1 MNLLLK
7 TGGGSVSVTAL
18 ASAGISQDKD
28 GNLKLD
34 DTKLQ
39 AALKTDSSAVAKLFT
54 NDGRGIADL
63 LSAKATSLTS
73 TNSVL
78 TKETSLTTNEITSL
92 NSKKAAMT
100 KAMTAQ
106 ANALAAL
113 YTAQAKP
120 APAAPGAAA
129 GHGNL
134 VRYARLIFLTN
145 SLHPGDGCPIITA
158 CVMNPISEVL
168 WQGSSLARMLAA
180 GLMAQCRCQCARGKS
195 PQYLQLVGLHRR
207 IR

>member
-78 TKETSLTTNEITSL
+78 TKEASLTNEITSL

-113 YTAQAKP
+113 YSAQAQT
-120 APAAPGAAA
+120 GA
-129 GHGNL
+129 GS
-134 VRYARLIFLTN
+134 AR
-145 SLHPGDGCPIITA
+145 
-158 CVMNPISEVL
+158 
-168 WQGSSLARMLAA
+168 WRGSRAREP
-180 GLMAQCRCQCARGKS
+180 CSIC
-195 PQYLQLVGLHRR
+195 
-207 IR
+207 